1 MKRLRL
7 AASAAAIGLTAFGG
21 HAIAQDAGSPPPEA
35 PPVATPAPAT
45 PAPATPPAST
55 TQSPPAAATTTTAPP
70 AATTATPPAAGTGQQ
85 LPEVKIIQ
93 EQPKPTP
100 APEPVQEAAPKPKP
114 KKKPAPVAE
123 APPAPK
129 PVKKAVA
136 QPQPAPEPV
145 AVQPQAPAVVTSTV
159 GPPAGDTAVK
169 MSPLSGSEI
178 PLDKVPGAVGIAT
191 SEQISTEGS
200 GQVQQ
205 TLQQQVPGVV
215 LTDIGGSGFR
225 TDVSYRG
232 FDASPI
238 GGRAQGLA
246 VYQNGVRINEA
257 FGDTVNLDIIPSNA
271 ISDIAIVGG
280 NPVFGLNAIGG
291 ALSMTMKDGFSF
303 TGGEIDLMA
312 GSFGRKQVGVQAG
325 GNSGGVAAY
334 FAGQYVEED
343 GFRDFS
349 AAEVKRMYGDIAF
362 KGDRSEFHLSLTAGD
377 SVAGV
382 VSAAP
387 VDVLAVEWGRTFT
400 SPQDTSVE
408 VLMPT
413 VSGRVDVTETLSFS
427 GVAYY
432 RRLKQRVIDGNLS
445 EAAPC
450 EPGEGPAGILCADGD
465 PLESAT
471 GLIPVP
477 AGVIG
482 SIERINT
489 DADSYGVSLQAVD
502 KSQLFGRS
510 NQFLVGVSYDHGQV
524 SYRTSS
530 EVGTIGERFVVTGTG
545 QIVNE
550 PSDLAPRDLE
560 SENKYY
566 GIYFSNTLDV
576 TDQLAVTVGGRYNYA
591 TIELTELTGRPEFAG
606 LNADTQFER
615 FNPTVGA
622 TYKLLPGLSL
632 YGNYSEANRAPT
644 AAELGCAEESNPC
657 FIESFLTD
665 DPPLNQ
671 VVTRSVEAGIRGE
684 SKSYN
689 GDRFSWSL
697 GYFRSVN
704 SDDILNVA
712 SQTFVGRG
720 YFLNAGDTKREGFE
734 AAAGFQTD
742 RLKVYGS
749 YAYINATFED
759 SIILPAPNTPDAEPC
774 PGTVA
779 ADDINCNFVS
789 PGDNLP
795 GIPKHRF
802 KAGIAYWMTPEWKI
816 GADLVAASNQVFFGD
831 EANNNAKLDGYTRV
845 DLNTSYDINEH
856 VQVYGLI
863 KNVFD
868 RRYGLYGTFFD
879 TEESEEAFDAA
890 GYAQSEDPRSIT
902 PSLPFAAYGGVK
914 IKF

>member
-1 MKRLRL
+1 MQ
-7 AASAAAIGLTAFGG
+7 GTAPGTTLPEVDVV
-21 HAIAQDAGSPPPEA
+21 QPEA
-35 PPVATPAPAT
+35 KPEPPTPEDTPAPT
-45 PAPATPPAST
+45 PKVVKKKPPVV
-55 TQSPPAAATTTTAPP
+55 Q
-70 AATTATPPAAGTGQQ
+70 
-85 LPEVKIIQ
+85 
-93 EQPKPTP
+93 
-100 APEPVQEAAPKPKP
+100 EPVVVQAKPKAAPKPKP
-114 KKKPAPVAE
+114 QVVEAPPPAPVAQPE
-123 APPAPK
+123 PAP
-129 PVKKAVA
+129 AA
-136 QPQPAPEPV
+136 AT
-145 AVQPQAPAVVTSTV
+145 ATV

-178 PLDKVPGAVGIAT
+178 ALDKVPGSVGIAT
-191 SEQISTEGS
+191 SEQIRAEGS

-205 TLQQQVPGVV
+205 TIQQQVPGVII
-215 LTDIGGSGFR
+215 TDIGGSGFR

-246 VYQNGVRINEA
+246 VYQNGVRINEL
-257 FGDTVNLDIIPSNA
+257 FGDTVNLDIIPTNA

-291 ALSMTMKDGFSF
+291 ALSITMKDGFSY
-303 TGGEIDLMA
+303 TGGEIDTMF

-334 FAGQYVEED
+334 FAGEYIEED

-349 AAEVKRMYGDIAF
+349 EAEVKRMYGDIAF
-362 KGDRSEFHLSLTAGD
+362 KGDGSEFHVSLTAGD
-377 SVAGV
+377 SIAGV

-387 VDVLAVEWGRTFT
+387 VEVLDIGWGRTFT
-400 SPQDTSVE
+400 SPQDTEVQ

-450 EPGEGPAGILCADGD
+450 EDDEGGPDFLCADDEALIDQFGN
-465 PLESAT
+465 PVAT
-471 GLIPVP
+471 PDG
-477 AGVIG
+477 AIG

-489 DADSYGVSLQAVD
+489 DADSYGVSLQAVE
-502 KSQLFGRS
+502 KSPVFGRP
-510 NQFLVGVSYDHGQV
+510 NQLLVGVSYDRGQV
-524 SYRTSS
+524 GYTTSS

-545 QIVNE
+545 QIVSD

-560 SENKYY
+560 SENNYY
-566 GIYFSNTLDV
+566 GIYFSDTMDV

-591 TIELTELTGRPEFAG
+591 TIDLTELTGRPEFAG
-606 LNADTQFER
+606 LNANTDFER

-622 TYKLLPGLSL
+622 TYKLLPGLTV

-665 DPPLNQ
+665 DPPLKQ
-671 VVTRSVEAGIRGE
+671 VVTRSVEAGLRGE
-684 SKSYN
+684 TTNNN

-742 RLKVYGS
+742 RFKIYGS
-749 YAYINATFED
+749 YSYINATFED
-759 SIILPAPNTPDAEPC
+759 FLVLPAPNTPGALECPENADAEEGEEEEEATC
-774 PGTVA
+774 S
-779 ADDINCNFVS
+779 FVS

-802 KAGIAYWMTPEWKI
+802 KAGIAYWMTPQWKI
-816 GADLVAASNQVFFGD
+816 SADLVAASDQVFFGD
-831 EANNNAKLDGYTRV
+831 EANNNRKLAGYTRV
-845 DLNTSYDINEH
+845 DLNTSYDFNEN

-879 TEESEEAFDAA
+879 TEESEEAAEAA
-890 GYAQSEDPRSIT
+890 GYEEFTDPRSIT